1 MVFLIKLKTGF
12 FETKF
17 CTMSVMNKRIK
28 IFFEDDLD
36 QNEIII
42 PEEELLSIAIFSKK
56 GKNTEIEIHTK
67 EKIYVGNYIE
77 NRSKDEVINTLVD
90 AFDAKVAVN

>member
-1 MVFLIKLKTGF
+1 
-12 FETKF
+12 
-17 CTMSVMNKRIK
+17 MNKRIK